1 MKTLLLL
8 LVASMSA
15 VVFAAEQSDIY
26 PLRPD
31 GTRDYTK
38 PSQRID
44 GDIIYQLRKDG
55 TRDHT
60 QPAKRV
66 EGDRIIPLRSDG
78 TRDYTKPV
86 LQIQKK

>member
-1 MKTLLLL
+1 MKMLILL
-8 LVASMSA
+8 LVAYLSA

-44 GDIIYQLRKDG
+44 GDMIYQLRKDG
-55 TRDHT
+55 
-60 QPAKRV
+60 
-66 EGDRIIPLRSDG
+66 S
-78 TRDYTKPV
+78 RDYTKPV

>member
-1 MKTLLLL
+1 MKKLILLLAAYL
-8 LVASMSA
+8 SA

-44 GDIIYQLRKDG
+44 GDMIYQLRKDG
-55 TRDHT
+55 SRDYT
-60 QPAKRV
+60 QPAKRI
-66 EGDRIIPLRSDG
+66 EGDRIVPLRPDG
-78 TRDYTKPV
+78 TRDYTKPI